1 MAKVKT
7 GLNYYTVDT
16 DRYQDIKIKRLK
28 KSFGCQGIAVYDYI
42 LCEIYRVRGCF
53 LEWDESTAFDVAE
66 YYGLKESLV
75 SEIVKYCASVGL
87 FNKELLCS
95 GIVTSRSVQERY
107 LDFCVRAKRKEAA
120 IPKHIKLI
128 EESVIIPEESV
139 IIPEE
144 SEIIPEESEIIPE
157 ESEIIPENSGSLPRR
172 EVKRS
177 KENIS
182 KVNNTLPQNA
192 HARGGGTKN
201 FYSALCSCVA
211 VREDVWEAAAITGS
225 FQNQYTQY
233 YANWLQLTE
242 EQRRGYPL
250 NDLNAALR
258 KQCGEINLNF
268 YNAYCWC
275 KDNLLASDLQEIY
288 PLIVKN
294 SSALLELQK
303 LIKEVKKGKINNPG
317 VFILK
322 KLRQL

>member
-1 MAKVKT
+1 MARIKT
-7 GLNYYTVDT
+7 GLSYYSLDT

-28 KSFGCQGIAVYDYI
+28 KAFSCQGIAVYDYI
-42 LCEIYRVRGCF
+42 LCEIYRVQGCF

-95 GIVTSRSVQERY
+95 GIVTSRSIQERY

-128 EESVIIPEESV
+128 EES
-139 IIPEE
+139 
-144 SEIIPEESEIIPE
+144 EIIPE
-157 ESEIIPENSGSLPRR
+157 ESEIIPENSGSLPRSK
-172 EVKRS
+172 VKRS

-182 KVNNTLPQNA
+182 KENNNLPQNA
-192 HARGGGTKN
+192 HTRGGGDIKN
-201 FYSALCSCVA
+201 IYSALCSCVA
-211 VREDVWEAAAITGS
+211 VREDVWESAAITGS
-225 FQNQYTQY
+225 YQNQYTRY
-233 YANWLQLTE
+233 YLEWLQLSE

-294 SSALLELQK
+294 SDALLELQK

>member
-87 FNKELLCS
+87 FDKELLCS

-120 IPKHIKLI
+120 IPSHIKLI
-128 EESVIIPEESV
+128 
-139 IIPEE
+139 EE

-157 ESEIIPENSGSLPRR
+157 DSGSLPRR

-182 KVNNTLPQNA
+182 KENNTLPQNA
-192 HARGGGTKN
+192 HTRGGGDIKN
-201 FYSALCSCVA
+201 IYSALCSCVA
-211 VREDVWEAAAITGS
+211 VREDVWDAAAITGS
-225 FQNQYTQY
+225 FQNQHTKY
-233 YANWLQLTE
+233 YAEWLQLTA
-242 EQRRGYPL
+242 EQRQGYPL
-250 NDLNAALR
+250 NLLNAELR
-258 KQCGEINLNF
+258 KQCGNLNIDF
-268 YNAYCWC
+268 YHAYGWC
-275 KDNLLASDLQEIY
+275 KDNLLATDLQEIY
-288 PLIVKN
+288 PLILSN
-294 SSALLELQK
+294 PEALTELRK
-303 LIKEVKKGKINNPG
+303 LIKEVKKGKINTPG